1 VNRNQER
8 SLTVNQNFYQKLK
21 IYRVLFL
28 REYKKLGTEEKNSR
42 TFLDDI
48 ALVSE

>member
-1 VNRNQER
+1 VNTNQER
-8 SLTVNQNFYQKLK
+8 SLTVNQRFYQKLK
-21 IYRVLFL
+21 INRVLFS
-28 REYKKLGTEEKNSR
+28 REYKKLGTEENNNR